1 MNSLNKYLE
10 SIRQY
15 RLPGTRALQQEL
27 DGVLKAHAA
36 VSADLETV
44 RENLQLTHENDAQL
58 LADLKQQLRRIESES
73 SNAREQVEHLERSL
87 ADAEQRQN
95 STEEQVASLEAK
107 LEGKRRIARERVEYL
122 ERSLA
127 DAEQRQNSTEE
138 GVTALEA
145 MLEKEQSRHEE
156 SAQATETFLVRMQD
170 EQQSLLKR
178 QSELENNFQGVA
190 TLLQDSVQ
198 LDRNKPQ
205 HSLLKLTVTTG
216 VLLATGTLAGVLF
229 MQALQDKNGE
239 LAMVKQDV
247 HDMRVFMKQHLD
259 NQYTVLNEL
268 TQALNR
274 QTSSNLA
281 LVDITS
287 LAYESKTPETDTQ
300 PQKAVTITSDIR
312 ELQASLMVLGF
323 DLGISRP
330 NGELGIKTRQALQEF
345 RQFYLPDS
353 DSQDDIVT
361 EPLAALILSSAD
373 LARADAARFNI
384 GSDVLAAIRL
394 GSIRTGVDFSFLMEM
409 ARVES
414 DFNPMARAPKSSAT
428 GLFQFKSPVWLQA
441 MQMFGPGY
449 GMQDIATQVALID
462 VNNPEQT
469 PIVYDPLQQGVLA
482 LRFKPRLS
490 TLFAAE
496 NIKRNLQAL
505 SGLIGRE
512 PGRTDLYLSHFLG
525 TANAALFLK
534 ALDEEPTAIASER
547 FPEVA
552 ASNPGVFQ
560 NRQQQPR
567 TVAGVYKWFDRKFNT
582 ARYDNRNPG

>member
-58 LADLKQQLRRIESES
+58 LADLKQQVRRIESES

-107 LEGKRRIARERVEYL
+107 LEGERRIARERVEYL

-178 QSELENNFQGVA
+178 QSELANNFQGVA

-229 MQALQDKNGE
+229 MQTLQDKKGE

-441 MQMFGPGY
+441 MQMFGPSY

-469 PIVYDPLQQGVLA
+469 PIVYDPLQQEVLA